1 MSRLDD
7 IKYGFWIFVALPAVA
22 FVVEKAQG
30 LFWYFSNES
39 MQERHWARLER
50 KAAEKKRRK

>member
-1 MSRLDD
+1 MSRFND
-7 IKYGFWIFVALPAVA
+7 IKYGFWVCIALPAVA

-39 MQERHWARLER
+39 MQERYWARLER

>member
-1 MSRLDD
+1 MSYLDD
-7 IKYGFWIFVALPAVA
+7 VKYGFWVCVALPIVA
-22 FVVEKAQG
+22 FFIEKVHG

-39 MQERHWARLER
+39 MQERYWTRLER